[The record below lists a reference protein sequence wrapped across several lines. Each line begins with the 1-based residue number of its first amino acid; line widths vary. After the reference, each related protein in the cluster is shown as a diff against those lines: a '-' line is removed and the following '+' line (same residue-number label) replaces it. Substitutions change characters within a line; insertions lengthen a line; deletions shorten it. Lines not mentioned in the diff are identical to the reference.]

1 MIAQVVTEKL
11 AEIRAAC
18 ERRRVR
24 NLWLFGSATTPEF
37 DPARSDLDFLV
48 DFEPGID
55 HGLDGEHFR
64 LQHALRAIFGREV
77 DLFERRVVE
86 RDPNYIRRESILSD
100 TIQSIRATKNRSTPD
115 NCLAQ
120 HA

>member
-18 ERRRVR
+18 EKHKVR
-24 NLWLFGSATTPEF
+24 NLWLFGSATTDEF

-48 DFEPGID
+48 EFESGID
-55 HGLDGEHFR
+55 HGLDGEYFR
-64 LQHALRAIFGREV
+64 LLEALQGIFGREV

-86 RDPNYIRRESILSD
+86 RDPNYIRRESILKS
-100 TIQSIRATKNRSTPD
+100 ATGPIY
-115 NCLAQ
+115 A
-120 HA
+120 AA